1 LKLNN
6 FSIIKFFQFKYNIKL
21 KIKNFLEKIYY
32 IYILNYKINS
42 LYFKIISFFL
52 FFKKKIHFISI
63 PRTGSTLLR
72 ASIKSFNNIDNLH
85 IIHNSH
91 FVKTNVFLKNYV
103 ISIREPVDRFI
114 SLFYH
119 YKLNQKI
126 GYYQKYLDQFDSVDD
141 FIDTLE
147 DKKTKKFLTS
157 SHHFK
162 ENLETFI
169 TKEFLLKNPP
179 RFIFLFDDIKN
190 DFTKYVSTLDKNIN
204 LNEIDQFFMIKFG
217 ETRTRRSKEERNLNL
232 RNISKLKNY
241 LKNEYILYN
250 YLLDIRKKI
259 NKQFLRLNKKNPIG

>member
-1 LKLNN
+1 MKNYLK
-6 FSIIKFFQFKYNIKL
+6 
-21 KIKNFLEKIYY
+21 KIYC
-32 IYILNYKINS
+32 IYILNYKIKS

-52 FFKKKIHFISI
+52 FFKNKIHFISV
-63 PRTGSTLLR
+63 PRTGTTLLR
-72 ASIKSFNNIDNLH
+72 SSIKSFNNIDNLH

-119 YKLNQKI
+119 YKLNQQS
-126 GYYQKYLDQFDSVDD
+126 GYYPKYLEQFDSVDD

-147 DKKTKKFLTS
+147 DKKTKKFLNS

-169 TKEFLLKNPP
+169 TKESILKNPP
-179 RFIFLFDDIKN
+179 SFIFLFDDIKN
-190 DFTKYVSTLDKNIN
+190 DFNKYASTLDKNIN
-204 LNEIDQFFMIKFG
+204 LNEIDQFFMIKYG
-217 ETRTRRSKEERNLNL
+217 ETKTRREKREKGKGKDL

-241 LKNEYILYN
+241 LKKEYIIYN
-250 YLLDIRKKI
+250 YLLSIRKKI
-259 NKQFLRLNKKNPIG
+259 NKQFLRLNKKKIQWDDQI